1 MSSSS
6 SSDDPAI
13 EIINARKL
21 RELREKVAALERAK
35 AYQQQQQQQ
44 QQQSSSSSSPS
55 SPPPQS
61 RPKSSRE
68 ILSHYLYDRAD
79 EVLDLAYSQYPVQT
93 EAIVTRIARLI
104 LAGEI
109 TSKISGGELLA
120 LFRSIGLKIR
130 VNTTIKVEDNGK
142 FVSFSE
148 KLRNQQKNDLP

>member
-21 RELREKVAALERAK
+21 KELREKVAALERAK
-35 AYQQQQQQQ
+35 AYQQ